1 MGNARISDLQ
11 PTTNHRPTEK
21 EESGAKK
28 PRKLKQFTL
37 QQQVE
42 ILDELVASGG
52 NKYRLAKKY
61 KMSRSCLQYWQ
72 RNEDQ
77 IRASVASGHGAG
89 YKVSCGKQRRTHP
102 ALEEALADWVQ
113 EKERLKDR
121 EVVVEEIA
129 KQALVLY
136 RQMGGQG
143 KFTASQSWVE
153 RFLKRYELHEPPL
166 EEAQPKKF
174 PCPQCGKRL
183 SSQYALKMHSTIHTG
198 ERPHIC
204 LFCAKDF
211 RGKKELEYHE
221 RTHTGEKP
229 YKCNLCGKTC
239 VDASNMKK
247 HEKAH
252 TVEDLSVAETEGSK
266 FYTKLQ
272 L

>member
-1 MGNARISDLQ
+1 M
-11 PTTNHRPTEK
+11 
-21 EESGAKK
+21 
-28 PRKLKQFTL
+28 
-37 QQQVE
+37 
-42 ILDELVASGG
+42 
-52 NKYRLAKKY
+52 
-61 KMSRSCLQYWQ
+61 
-72 RNEDQ
+72 
-77 IRASVASGHGAG
+77 
-89 YKVSCGKQRRTHP
+89 SCGKQRKTHP

-113 EKERLKDR
+113 ENERLQDS
-121 EVVVEEIA
+121 EVVVKEIA

-136 RQMGGQG
+136 KQMGGQG

-153 RFLKRYELHEPPL
+153 RFLKRYELHEPL
-166 EEAQPKKF
+166 LQEAQPEKF
-174 PCPQCGKRL
+174 PCAQCGKRL

-252 TVEDLSVAETEGSK
+252 TVEDLSVAGTEGNK

>member
-1 MGNARISDLQ
+1 M
-11 PTTNHRPTEK
+11 
-21 EESGAKK
+21 
-28 PRKLKQFTL
+28 
-37 QQQVE
+37 
-42 ILDELVASGG
+42 
-52 NKYRLAKKY
+52 
-61 KMSRSCLQYWQ
+61 
-72 RNEDQ
+72 
-77 IRASVASGHGAG
+77 
-89 YKVSCGKQRRTHP
+89 SCGKQRKTHP

-113 EKERLKDR
+113 EKKRVKDS
-121 EVVVEEIA
+121 EVGVEEIS

-136 RQMGGQG
+136 KQMGGQG
-143 KFTASQSWVE
+143 KFTASPSWVD
-153 RFLKRYELHEPPL
+153 RFLKRYELHEKPSL
-166 EEAQPKKF
+166 GETEEPGKF
-174 PCPQCGKRL
+174 PCTQCGKRL

-252 TVEDLSVAETEGSK
+252 TVEDLSAAENEGNK
-266 FYTKLQ
+266 FYTKLH

>member
-1 MGNARISDLQ
+1 M
-11 PTTNHRPTEK
+11 
-21 EESGAKK
+21 
-28 PRKLKQFTL
+28 
-37 QQQVE
+37 
-42 ILDELVASGG
+42 
-52 NKYRLAKKY
+52 
-61 KMSRSCLQYWQ
+61 
-72 RNEDQ
+72 
-77 IRASVASGHGAG
+77 
-89 YKVSCGKQRRTHP
+89 SCGKQRTTHSG
-102 ALEEALADWVQ
+102 LEEALADWVQ
-113 EKERLKDR
+113 ENERLEDR
-121 EVVVEEIA
+121 EVVVEQIS
-129 KQALVLY
+129 KQALVLF
-136 RQMGGQG
+136 RQMGGRG

-153 RFLKRYELHEPPL
+153 RFLKKYELNDPP
-166 EEAQPKKF
+166 QPEKF
-174 PCPQCGKRL
+174 PCSQCGKRL

-252 TVEDLSVAETEGSK
+252 TVEDLSVAESEGNK

>member
-1 MGNARISDLQ
+1 M
-11 PTTNHRPTEK
+11 
-21 EESGAKK
+21 
-28 PRKLKQFTL
+28 
-37 QQQVE
+37 
-42 ILDELVASGG
+42 
-52 NKYRLAKKY
+52 
-61 KMSRSCLQYWQ
+61 
-72 RNEDQ
+72 
-77 IRASVASGHGAG
+77 
-89 YKVSCGKQRRTHP
+89 SCGKQRRTHSG
-102 ALEEALADWVQ
+102 LEEALADWVQ
-113 EKERLKDR
+113 EKERLQGS
-121 EVVVEEIA
+121 EVVVEEIS

-153 RFLKRYELHEPPL
+153 RFLKKYELSEPPL
-166 EEAQPKKF
+166 EETQPEKF
-174 PCPQCGKRL
+174 PCDQCGKRL

-252 TVEDLSVAETEGSK
+252 TVEDLSVAETEGNK